1 MFYPPWQRHD
11 GVVVI
16 AIIATFA
23 TALTLAQARIAGS
36 SHGDS
41 LSEYELKRLRE
52 GKPPFNH
59 NRSTSKR

>member
-1 MFYPPWQRHD
+1 
-11 GVVVI
+11 VVVI

-23 TALTLAQARIAGS
+23 TALTLAQSRIAGS

>member
-1 MFYPPWQRHD
+1 
-11 GVVVI
+11 VVVI

-23 TALTLAQARIAGS
+23 TALTLAQARIAGN
-36 SHGDS
+36 S